1 MLQPLAVGAW
11 GVLCWFRGW
20 DTSPHS
26 PAHTILNMNL
36 TKSFPP
42 TDDLIAYLAEID
54 YKKHLN
60 NFMDVVV
67 TVCAIVAAIA
77 TVIAQK
83 WQQYDCTERLQL
95 FVLRSIELAK
105 TFYAWVTTVFV
116 PFVKSFYDDC
126 RSIYNVLRT
135 V

>member
-1 MLQPLAVGAW
+1 ME
-11 GVLCWFRGW
+11 
-20 DTSPHS
+20 
-26 PAHTILNMNL
+26 L

-42 TDDLIAYLAEID
+42 ADALFETLMEID

-60 NFMDVVV
+60 SFMDAVVIA
-67 TVCAIVAAIA
+67 CAFVAAIA

-95 FVLRSIELAK
+95 FVMNVITGAK
-105 TFYAWVTTVFV
+105 TFYAWVMNVFV

-126 RSIYNVLRT
+126 RSVYNFLRT